1 MAARKKASPAN
12 FIKLQEVKI
21 QLERFG
27 KGKPLLLLQG
37 EETYEAGSPFVAELA
52 RKYDIIMPWAPGYGR
67 STLPDSI
74 TRPEDISYLYLDL
87 LDGLKLKK
95 VNILGCSMGG
105 WLALEMA
112 TKNPERIGKMVLIDP
127 VGVKIR
133 GKYDRDIEDIYYNTI
148 ERVEAMKWHD
158 IANDP
163 RDLKALS
170 MRAALTVARHRETT
184 AKLCWNPYFHN
195 PALKYRLNRV
205 TMPTLVLWGASDRL
219 VKPSYGRAYAK
230 RMPKARFK
238 TIAKAGHF
246 PHIEQP
252 AATLKEIR
260 AFLR

>member
-1 MAARKKASPAN
+1 MAARKKASPAK
-12 FIKLQEVKI
+12 FVKLQEAKI

-37 EETYEAGSPFVAELA
+37 EETYEAGSPFVTELA
-52 RKYDIIMPWAPGYGR
+52 KKYEIIMPWAPGYGR
-67 STLPDSI
+67 SSLPESI
-74 TRPEDISYLYLDL
+74 NRPEDISYLYLDL
-87 LDGLKLKK
+87 LDQLKLKK

-105 WLALEMA
+105 WLAAEMA
-112 TKNPERIGKMVLIDP
+112 TKNSDRIGKMVLIDP
-127 VGVKIR
+127 VGVKNG
-133 GKYDRDIEDIYYNTI
+133 GKFDRDIEDIYYNTI

-158 IANDP
+158 ITNDP

-170 MRAALTVARHRETT
+170 MRQALAVARHRETT

-195 PALKYRLNRV
+195 PALKHRLNRV
-205 TMPTLVLWGASDRL
+205 TAPTLVLWGANDKL
-219 VKPSYGRAYAK
+219 VKPAYGRAYTK

>member
-1 MAARKKASPAN
+1 MAARKKVSSAK
-12 FIKLQEVKI
+12 FIKLQEAKI

-37 EETYEAGSPFVAELA
+37 EETYEANSPFVAELA
-52 RKYDIIMPWAPGYGR
+52 KKYEIIMPWAPGYGR

-74 TRPEDISYLYLDL
+74 TKPEDISYLYLDL
-87 LDGLKLKK
+87 LDQLKLKK
-95 VNILGCSMGG
+95 VDILGCSMGG
-105 WLALEMA
+105 WLAAEMA
-112 TKNPERIGKMVLIDP
+112 TKNSERIGKMVLIDP

-133 GKYDRDIEDIYYNTI
+133 GKFDRDIEDIYYNTI

-158 IANDP
+158 IAKDP

-170 MRAALTVARHRETT
+170 MRAALAVARHRETT

-195 PALKYRLNRV
+195 PALKFRLNRI
-205 TMPTLVLWGASDRL
+205 TARTLVLWGANDKL
-219 VKPSYGRAYAK
+219 VKPAYGRAYAK
-230 RMPKARFK
+230 RIPKARFK
-238 TIAKAGHF
+238 TVAKAGHF
-246 PHIEQP
+246 PHIEQA